1 MQKRLQLSLYGE
13 HNTMKRKRELA
24 NHLQDKF
31 QEWVNKTGDKY
42 VPNDEI
48 LWWLVEFEEDV
59 EEQ

>member
-1 MQKRLQLSLYGE
+1 
-13 HNTMKRKRELA
+13 MKRKRELA